1 MYRNESEMYPH
12 VSAWLERFLLSRL
25 GKFSDVRIIVEDTS
39 QKSLS
44 MWLYE
49 KGLHRYFRDY
59 NTFEVEVDITGV
71 VEFKNRKAYIIL
83 IECKLEKIKLRD
95 IGQLLG
101 YSKVVK
107 PHIAMIL
114 SPSGLSDS
122 LGLLLK
128 VYRRY
133 DILSYDQGKH
143 IVVGKWSHAR
153 FEPDFS
159 SLIPE
164 NILERYMNTI
174 APY

>member
-12 VSAWLERFLLSRL
+12 VSTWLRKFLLSKL
-25 GKFSDVRIIVEDTS
+25 GKFSDAKIIVEDTS
-39 QKSLS
+39 QKLLS

-49 KGLHRYFRDY
+49 KGLHKYFQGY

-71 VEFKNRKAYIIL
+71 IEFKNRKAYIIL

-95 IGQLLG
+95 IGQILG

-114 SPSGLSDS
+114 SPNGLSDS
-122 LGLLLK
+122 TSLLLK
-128 VYRRY
+128 TYRRY
-133 DILSYDQGKH
+133 DVLSYDQGKY
-143 IVVGKWSHAR
+143 IIVGKWNYVR
-153 FEPDFS
+153 LEPDFS

-164 NILERYMNTI
+164 NAFERYISTI
-174 APY
+174 AP